1 MARRVEEPNAR
12 WRATGFST
20 VIVASTAYAAA
31 DLDGRAPDNKRRID
45 FTFLFLSFADRDLR
59 FFGFLSL
66 LSFGLSSIG
75 YHTRENNVG
84 SIAKTL
90 RQNSFQTRHHS
101 LYYLWHFIHPQG
113 FLKGPQL
120 VRSIWH
126 SELCTSVKPDY
137 VVDSPP
143 TGSRISESLE
153 SGAGASSPRSRPI
166 QCLSSLSL
174 SLSLCFSFSRFAQD
188 REKARTLSKTCISH
202 RQGKRDSDL
211 ATGQKRNTIE
221 SPCRRRR
228 NMVDRRASFATTATE
243 ASLFATRRILLDKNR
258 SQLNSLM
265 EIEPNLET
273 IEVRSRFGFR
283 ALSASFFSGEM
294 ILVSKKVDRMRFSR
308 WLSG

>member
-153 SGAGASSPRSRPI
+153 SGAGASSPRSRPV

-174 SLSLCFSFSRFAQD
+174 SLSASLSLVSLKTERKHERSRKHVLVIV
-188 REKARTLSKTCISH
+188 RENETATWQRGKNETRLSRHVVVDGIWSIDE
-202 RQGKRDSDL
+202 QVS
-211 ATGQKRNTIE
+211 
-221 SPCRRRR
+221 RRRR
-228 NMVDRRASFATTATE
+228 QKLRYSRLVGFCSIKIE
-243 ASLFATRRILLDKNR
+243 AN
-258 SQLNSLM
+258 
-265 EIEPNLET
+265 
-273 IEVRSRFGFR
+273 
-283 ALSASFFSGEM
+283 
-294 ILVSKKVDRMRFSR
+294 
-308 WLSG
+308 